1 MRATV
6 LSALFLAACGTTSA
20 PEAAAPALVEAA
32 APVEAE
38 AAPATADGWETF
50 GETVTLTDVTLAKT
64 LLDDPMAHVGD
75 TLLVEGEVADVCQKA
90 GCWMV
95 VSDGART
102 MRVIMKDHGFSVAKD
117 GTGATARIQ
126 GEVTAKGIDPE
137 TIAHYKSESAKP
149 DAMPEANLPEG
160 AEVTYELVAS
170 AVQFRR

>member
-6 LSALFLAACGTTSA
+6 LSALFLAACGTSPA
-20 PEAAAPALVEAA
+20 PEAAPNHAEAPAPA
-32 APVEAE
+32 EAE
-38 AAPATADGWETF
+38 VASAVVDGWETF
-50 GETVTLTDVTLAKT
+50 GEPVSLTDVTLAKT

-102 MRVIMKDHGFSVAKD
+102 MRVIMKDHAFSVAKD

-126 GEVTAKGIDPE
+126 GEVTAKGVDPE

-170 AVQFRR
+170 AVQLRR